1 MLNIENM
8 PSKRKPRQRVMWYCY
23 VQWRIQNFEKGRP
36 GSHYGP
42 WLGVRR
48 QSRPGKLGMRWI
60 YRSWTV
66 LLIWQSTLTP
76 ILQLLIII
84 LSLSLPVFHAF
95 SALIFAFSAL
105 TVLFVGCQ
113 EEHPSC
119 KKKWVMRCWRGY
131 LSGERYKWLTYGP
144 ADGTATLSSLASL
157 ESRLV

>member
-119 KKKWVMRCWRGY
+119 KKNEWWGAGVVICLERGTNDWRMVQ
-131 LSGERYKWLTYGP
+131 LMALP
-144 ADGTATLSSLASL
+144 PC
-157 ESRLV
+157 RLLLH